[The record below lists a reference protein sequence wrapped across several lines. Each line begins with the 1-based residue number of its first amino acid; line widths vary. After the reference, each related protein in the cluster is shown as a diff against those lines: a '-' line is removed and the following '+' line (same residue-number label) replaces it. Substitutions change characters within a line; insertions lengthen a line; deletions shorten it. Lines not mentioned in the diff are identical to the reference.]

1 MRTEMAGRQGRK
13 SSKVDQVFERVP
25 RYCEFHLFSTREL
38 SLTNA
43 IARSP
48 VSYLILISAW
58 LLFMLF
64 ITVGEVLI
72 KRREIGRFLEQYVL
86 SIPSVTFESV

>member
-1 MRTEMAGRQGRK
+1 MDGRHGRK
-13 SSKVDQVFERVP
+13 SSKVDQFFERVP

-38 SLTNA
+38 SLINA

-48 VSYLILISAW
+48 VSYMILISTW

-64 ITVGEVLI
+64 LTLGEVLI
-72 KRREIGRFLEQYVL
+72 KRREIGRFLEQYVM
-86 SIPSVTFESV
+86 IYTIGYF